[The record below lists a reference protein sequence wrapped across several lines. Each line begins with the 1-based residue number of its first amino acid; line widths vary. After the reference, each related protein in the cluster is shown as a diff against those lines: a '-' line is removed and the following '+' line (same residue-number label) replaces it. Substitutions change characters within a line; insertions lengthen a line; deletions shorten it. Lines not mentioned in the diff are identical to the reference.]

1 MARMLRALEDGFD
14 GLAMRHVGEEFPE
27 PSEGW
32 EAPWASELSD
42 EVEGDTKE
50 PKKQKQK
57 K

>member
-14 GLAMRHVGEEFPE
+14 GLVMRHVGEEFPE

-50 PKKQKQK
+50 PKKQKK
-57 K
+57 